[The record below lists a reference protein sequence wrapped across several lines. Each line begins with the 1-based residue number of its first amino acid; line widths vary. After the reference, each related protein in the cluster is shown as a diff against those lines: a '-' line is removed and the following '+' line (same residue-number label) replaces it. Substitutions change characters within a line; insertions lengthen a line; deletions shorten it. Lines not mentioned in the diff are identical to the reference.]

1 MLDWT
6 SLRWLLFAGF
16 IIYPPLWLSHHRS
29 FKWQLEETAGCLRQQ
44 KMVASIRWLE
54 FLMNV
59 HTIHLQYPK
68 IQSDSL
74 ENRLNSRNHTTGLF
88 VTNNHHHP
96 LVVVWRVEV
105 WHFLFQLPY
114 EGFDAFLWLSERLH
128 SALFLQI
135 RLFFI
140 LKQDQRMLSSIT
152 ALTVI
157 L

>member
-1 MLDWT
+1 M
-6 SLRWLLFAGF
+6 FAF
-16 IIYPPLWLSHHRS
+16 ICRFHNLPALVAFSSS
-29 FKWQLEETAGCLRQQ
+29 FVQMTAGRDSRLATTA
-44 KMVASIRWLE
+44 KMVASICWLE
-54 FLMNV
+54 LKMNV
-59 HTIHLQYPK
+59 HAIHLQYPK

-88 VTNNHHHP
+88 IANNHLHP

-114 EGFDAFLWLSERLH
+114 EGFDAFLCLSERLH

-135 RLFFI
+135 RRFFI
-140 LKQDQRMLSSIT
+140 LKQDQHHRMLSTSIT
-152 ALTVI
+152 ALAVI